1 MKNKFRDIFKSI
13 DYVRKL
19 LFKYKKRYLIILV
32 ILNIISV
39 IFPFLSL
46 FNVQYIINS
55 LQEKENFNQIINC
68 LILYIILGMLNIAI
82 NKIYAYFLYKYQEY
96 LYLNLNQMILNKT
109 KDFELSDYENPQI
122 YDLIQRAEQNIGIRP
137 FSMVN
142 SFLVIM
148 KSILT
153 LLTSISILLLWH
165 WWLIFPFIVL
175 SIIAIKYFAKIG
187 NQEYEM
193 IFNRTNYERKSWY
206 IAHLLTKDTFVK
218 EVKMLDLSDY
228 LLNKFYSLRSQFYK
242 ENIRMNKIKTLFSF
256 FYNLSNFSISAGIVV
271 LAAIESY
278 LNHILV
284 GNLMT
289 YINVVSKIENSIEN
303 IVNSIFAFYQDS
315 LYIENINNY
324 LNYYHNYEI
333 NDYID
338 FNETIEKIEFINVSY
353 KYPGQKEYAL
363 KNINLIL
370 KRDEITV
377 LVGEN
382 GSGKT
387 TLIKLLNG
395 LYDNYEGEI
404 LFNNVNIRIINKK
417 SIRNKI
423 STLFQDYNQYQFTVK
438 ENIGF
443 GNINKINSNESIYE
457 AAQMANAD
465 KFINKLKNKYNQQLG
480 TWFKEGI
487 QLSGGQWQKI
497 AIARLYMNGGDV
509 YVLDEPTASLD
520 PKSEYE
526 FFSQLKKNKNDK
538 VSLFITHR
546 FINANVSDKI
556 IVMDKGRIVER
567 GNHNDLIRIDGIYK
581 KMYDFQCRKR

>member
-338 FNETIEKIEFINVSY
+338 FNEKIEKIEFINVSY

-404 LFNNVNIRIINKK
+404 LFNNVNIRIIDKK

>member
-315 LYIENINNY
+315 LYLENINNY

-338 FNETIEKIEFINVSY
+338 FNEKIEKIEFINVSY

>member
-32 ILNIISV
+32 ILNIISG

-338 FNETIEKIEFINVSY
+338 FNEKIEKIEFINVSY

-417 SIRNKI
+417 SIRDKI

-567 GNHNDLIRIDGIYK
+567 GNHNELIRIDGIYK

>member
-1 MKNKFRDIFKSI
+1 
-13 DYVRKL
+13 
-19 LFKYKKRYLIILV
+19 
-32 ILNIISV
+32 
-39 IFPFLSL
+39 
-46 FNVQYIINS
+46 
-55 LQEKENFNQIINC
+55 
-68 LILYIILGMLNIAI
+68 
-82 NKIYAYFLYKYQEY
+82 KYQEY

-338 FNETIEKIEFINVSY
+338 FNEKIEKIEFINVSY

>member
-338 FNETIEKIEFINVSY
+338 FNEKIEKIEFINVSY

-581 KMYDFQCRKR
+581 KMYDFQCKKR

>member
-338 FNETIEKIEFINVSY
+338 FNEKIEKIEFINVSY

-443 GNINKINSNESIYE
+443 GNINKINSNEFIYE

>member
-338 FNETIEKIEFINVSY
+338 FNEKIEKIEFINVSY

-556 IVMDKGRIVER
+556 IVMDK
-567 GNHNDLIRIDGIYK
+567 
-581 KMYDFQCRKR
+581 

>member
-338 FNETIEKIEFINVSY
+338 FNEKIEKIEFINVSY

-526 FFSQLKKNKNDK
+526 FFSQLKKNKNEK

>member
-338 FNETIEKIEFINVSY
+338 FNEKIEKIEFINVSY

-457 AAQMANAD
+457 AAQMANTD

>member
-338 FNETIEKIEFINVSY
+338 FNEKIEKIEFINVSY

-465 KFINKLKNKYNQQLG
+465 KFINKLKNNQQLG

>member
-19 LFKYKKRYLIILV
+19 LFKYKKRYFIILV

-338 FNETIEKIEFINVSY
+338 FNEKIEKIEFINVSY

>member
-315 LYIENINNY
+315 LNINNY

-338 FNETIEKIEFINVSY
+338 FNEKIEKIEFINVSY

>member
-1 MKNKFRDIFKSI
+1 M
-13 DYVRKL
+13 
-19 LFKYKKRYLIILV
+19 
-32 ILNIISV
+32 
-39 IFPFLSL
+39 
-46 FNVQYIINS
+46 
-55 LQEKENFNQIINC
+55 
-68 LILYIILGMLNIAI
+68 
-82 NKIYAYFLYKYQEY
+82 
-96 LYLNLNQMILNKT
+96 
-109 KDFELSDYENPQI
+109 
-122 YDLIQRAEQNIGIRP
+122 
-137 FSMVN
+137 
-142 SFLVIM
+142 
-148 KSILT
+148 
-153 LLTSISILLLWH
+153 
-165 WWLIFPFIVL
+165 
-175 SIIAIKYFAKIG
+175 
-187 NQEYEM
+187 
-193 IFNRTNYERKSWY
+193 
-206 IAHLLTKDTFVK
+206 
-218 EVKMLDLSDY
+218 
-228 LLNKFYSLRSQFYK
+228 
-242 ENIRMNKIKTLFSF
+242 
-256 FYNLSNFSISAGIVV
+256 
-271 LAAIESY
+271 
-278 LNHILV
+278 
-284 GNLMT
+284 
-289 YINVVSKIENSIEN
+289 
-303 IVNSIFAFYQDS
+303 
-315 LYIENINNY
+315 
-324 LNYYHNYEI
+324 
-333 NDYID
+333 
-338 FNETIEKIEFINVSY
+338 SY

-538 VSLFITHR
+538 DSLFITHR

>member
-338 FNETIEKIEFINVSY
+338 FNEKIEFINVSY

>member
-19 LFKYKKRYLIILV
+19 LFEYKKRYLIILV

-338 FNETIEKIEFINVSY
+338 FNEKIEKIEFINVSY

>member
-338 FNETIEKIEFINVSY
+338 FNEKIEKIEFINVSY

>member
-228 LLNKFYSLRSQFYK
+228 LLNKFYSLRTQFHK
-242 ENIRMNKIKTLFSF
+242 TNITTNKIKTLVTFL
-256 FYNLSNFSISAGIVV
+256 YKLSHFSISAGIVV

-338 FNETIEKIEFINVSY
+338 FNEKIEKIEFINVSY

>member
-187 NQEYEM
+187 NKEYEM

-338 FNETIEKIEFINVSY
+338 FNEKIEKIEFINVSY
-353 KYPGQKEYAL
+353 KYPGQNEYAL

-520 PKSEYE
+520 PKSDYE

-581 KMYDFQCRKR
+581 KMSDFQCRKR

>member
-242 ENIRMNKIKTLFSF
+242 ENIRMNKIKTLFNF

-338 FNETIEKIEFINVSY
+338 FNEKIEKIEFINVSY

>member
-1 MKNKFRDIFKSI
+1 
-13 DYVRKL
+13 
-19 LFKYKKRYLIILV
+19 
-32 ILNIISV
+32 
-39 IFPFLSL
+39 
-46 FNVQYIINS
+46 
-55 LQEKENFNQIINC
+55 
-68 LILYIILGMLNIAI
+68 
-82 NKIYAYFLYKYQEY
+82 
-96 LYLNLNQMILNKT
+96 
-109 KDFELSDYENPQI
+109 
-122 YDLIQRAEQNIGIRP
+122 
-137 FSMVN
+137 
-142 SFLVIM
+142 
-148 KSILT
+148 
-153 LLTSISILLLWH
+153 
-165 WWLIFPFIVL
+165 
-175 SIIAIKYFAKIG
+175 
-187 NQEYEM
+187 M

-289 YINVVSKIENSIEN
+289 YINVVSKIENSIVN

-338 FNETIEKIEFINVSY
+338 FNEKIEKIEFINVSY

>member
-338 FNETIEKIEFINVSY
+338 FNEKIEKIEYINVSY

>member
-338 FNETIEKIEFINVSY
+338 FNEKIEKIEFINVSY

-567 GNHNDLIRIDGIYK
+567 GNHKDLIRIDGIYK